1 MPALLITTARG
12 EEFLGKFEA
21 EEILTSLGIKTTVEE
36 TGIRGLLFAEVANPI
51 EAVIRIEKM
60 VKEKHELFLHTK
72 RYIPLENVIRTDI
85 EEMKECVKDLLYKIG
100 KNETFRITVEKRY
113 TTLHSKDII
122 DSIAKV
128 VNRKV
133 DLKNPDWIVLVEV
146 FGSKTGISVIKPGQ
160 IVSTVKK

>member
-1 MPALLITTARG
+1 
-12 EEFLGKFEA
+12 
-21 EEILTSLGIKTTVEE
+21 
-36 TGIRGLLFAEVANPI
+36 
-51 EAVIRIEKM
+51 
-60 VKEKHELFLHTK
+60 
-72 RYIPLENVIRTDI
+72 
-85 EEMKECVKDLLYKIG
+85 MKECVKDLLYKIG